1 MGFILCGFRP
11 FSAYL
16 NIANVALIGATILF
30 MTKTISFEK
39 TLHELNWG
47 VLLTVGAI
55 TTLGTGLEKTG
66 AGELIA
72 SSILDFSE
80 VKMLP

>member
-1 MGFILCGFRP
+1 
-11 FSAYL
+11 
-16 NIANVALIGATILF
+16 